1 MTALAAVSNPIA
13 MTVEGYLVN
22 ADDWTPELA
31 HQLAAAAG
39 ITLSDAHWKVIEFC
53 RQDYAAR
60 GEAPGIRRIT
70 KVGGIPTK
78 EIYRLFPG
86 GPGKLAARLSG
97 LPKPTSCV

>member
-1 MTALAAVSNPIA
+1 MSALAAVETLPA
-13 MTVEGYLVN
+13 MTAEGYLQN

-31 HQLAAAAG
+31 NQLALQAG
-39 ITLSDAHWKVIEFC
+39 ISLTDDHWKVIDFC

-70 KVGGIPTK
+70 KVGGVPTK
-78 EIYRLFPG
+78 QIYKLFPG
-86 GPGKLAARLSG
+86 GPGKLAARISG

>member
-1 MTALAAVSNPIA
+1 MSALAAIDYQVP
-13 MTVEGYLVN
+13 MTAEGYLLN
-22 ADDWTPELA
+22 AHDWTPELA
-31 HQLAAAAG
+31 QQLAAAEG
-39 ITLSDAHWKVIEFC
+39 IALTEEHWKVIEFC

-78 EIYRLFPG
+78 QIYKLFPG

>member
-13 MTVEGYLVN
+13 MTAEGYLVN

-31 HQLAAAAG
+31 YQLAAAAG